1 MMTFYLRLFLLI
13 ASLLFMFVVYSAI
26 AQKKLSVRDSLTWL
40 LFSILLL
47 GMAIFPQIVNKFM
60 RLVGIAT
67 PSNFVFLFAIIIL
80 SLISFTL
87 SMQVSGLNRDVRRLI
102 QMNAIK
108 DYSDRK

>member
-26 AQKKLSVRDSLTWL
+26 AQKFVRQRLPY
-40 LFSILLL
+40 
-47 GMAIFPQIVNKFM
+47 MALVLYPIIRNGNISQIVNKFM